1 MTEQLATIGPHSAVM
16 QPVRQRRDSDDNHGV
31 SIASMPT
38 FQIAAPEVCTN
49 PLIELLERVADA
61 GAWIFEPD
69 EMVLTLTV
77 QLRKLLEVD
86 SRADAESLFK
96 DPLDFFAA
104 ESRGPVQVAIDECRS
119 SGQPFD
125 IEANVVTAR
134 GNHLWVRALGKGELD
149 ETGKVRR
156 MHGVL
161 QDACERKRSEQEAS
175 RITMRLST
183 TLDSISEA
191 FVTLD
196 REGRFT
202 YCNRE
207 SAQLLDGRNGELLGQ
222 RIWDRLDKV
231 NSCLHREIRV
241 ALASGNSVE
250 FEEFYPA
257 LKKWLEVRAYPFE
270 EGIAVYFRDITERKA
285 AKDEIE
291 HLAYYDALTQLP
303 NRKLLMDRLEGA
315 LARHGSRVQAGALMF
330 IDLDHFKVLNDTLGH
345 AKGDLLLQKVA
356 ERLTACVRNGDTV
369 ARLGG
374 DEFVIMLEYRQGEI
388 ARTARER
395 SRIVGE
401 KVLATL
407 SEPYDLAGYQHHAT
421 CSIGITLFSAYNDS
435 IGDLLKQADLA
446 MYEAKAAGR
455 NAVCFFNPRMQQ
467 AATANAALNVE
478 LRQGLRNEEFLLHYQ
493 PQVDRHGRMSGV
505 EALVRWRHPER
516 GIIFPQDFIA
526 QAEESGLIL
535 PLGKWVLEEACAQLA
550 KWSLR
555 PDTENLTIA
564 VNVSVRQFRH
574 PEFVDLVMH
583 AINHAGITASK
594 LKLELTESLLANHI
608 DVTIDKMGT
617 LKDAGVT
624 LSLDDFGM
632 GFSALSYLK
641 HLPLDQLKIDRT
653 FVKDVLTDPNDAAIA
668 RTIIG
673 LAQSLGLDILAEG
686 VETEAQ
692 RQLLVRFGCE
702 RYQGYLFCKALPIEE
717 LDVFMCQLFKGVK
730 SGVMA

>member
-1 MTEQLATIGPHSAVM
+1 
-16 QPVRQRRDSDDNHGV
+16 
-31 SIASMPT
+31 MPT
-38 FQIAAPEVCTN
+38 FQIAAPEVCAN

-61 GAWIFEPD
+61 GAWIFQPD

-86 SRADAESLFK
+86 SQADAEGLFK
-96 DPLDFFAA
+96 HPLDFFAA
-104 ESRGPVQVAIDECRS
+104 ESRGPVQAAIDECRF

-125 IEANVVTAR
+125 IEADVVTAR

-202 YCNRE
+202 YFNRE

-231 NSCLHREIRV
+231 NSRLHREIRV

-303 NRKLLMDRLEGA
+303 NRKLLMDRLEAA

-356 ERLTACVRNGDTV
+356 ERLTACVRHGDTV

-388 ARTARER
+388 AKTARER
-395 SRIVGE
+395 SCTVGE

-407 SEPYDLAGYQHHAT
+407 SEPYDLAGYQHYAT
-421 CSIGITLFSAYNDS
+421 CSIGITLFSANNDS

-516 GIIFPQDFIA
+516 GLIFPQEFIA

-535 PLGKWVLEEACAQLA
+535 PLGKRVLEEACAQLA
-550 KWSLR
+550 KWSLS

-574 PEFVDLVMH
+574 PEFVDLVMR
-583 AINHAGITASK
+583 AISHAGITASK

-608 DVTIDKMGT
+608 DVTINKMGI

-632 GFSALSYLK
+632 GYSALSYLK

-653 FVKDVLTDPNDAAIA
+653 FVKDVLIDPNDAAIA

-717 LDVFMCQLFKGVK
+717 LDVFMRQLSKGAK
-730 SGVMA
+730 SGAMAH